1 MLSRF
6 APKYWYLPL
15 DPQYVCQILARL
27 KYAYVSYSD
36 FCKVCKKKKQ
46 KKLLGNFADSYLANV
61 LRNLIQI

>member
-36 FCKVCKKKKQ
+36 FLQSVRKEETEETFR
-46 KKLLGNFADSYLANV
+46 KLC
-61 LRNLIQI
+61 